1 MIKFYK
7 LHWCCILII
16 LLQPLRSTENYS
28 IEHLEPPFWWTGMAE
43 NKLQLMVHG
52 KNISDLEPE
61 FFHPG
66 IEINQVHRLSNPNYL
81 FIDLFLSE
89 EAMPGEFEI
98 AFNKQGRSQV
108 QYNYRLID
116 RESDS
121 ANRQGFSSKDA
132 IYLITPD
139 RFANGDLSNDNVS
152 TLKESSDRSNN
163 HGRHGGDLQGIID
176 HLDYIENMGFT
187 QIWLN
192 PVLENDQHNYSYHGY
207 STTDYYNIDARFGN
221 NNLYKILSK
230 EAKKR
235 GIGLVMDLILNHIG
249 SEHWWMKDLPTID
262 WINNDGKFV
271 RSNHIHESVHDPHLT
286 ESQRDLFTSGWFV
299 KTMPDLNQNYM
310 FLANYLIQNSIWWIE
325 YADLS
330 GFRIDTYPYIDK
342 DFLSIWSKRIA
353 KEYPRFNFVGEEW
366 SNNPTMVAY
375 WQKGSYRYDD
385 YESYIPSMMDFP
397 FQEALVNGLLGKE
410 DWNSGIVD
418 IFRVISN
425 DFQYGDP
432 YNLVVFAGN
441 HDMKR
446 IYSQLNEQM
455 DLYKMAMI
463 IISTVRGIP
472 QIYYGTEIAMSSI
485 DDHGA
490 LRKDFPGG
498 WPGDK
503 DNAFTG
509 KSLNNKELEAQDFL
523 RKLLNWRKENT
534 AVTLGNMIHY
544 PVDNGIY
551 VYFRNYNESL
561 VMVIINNNKRSKT
574 IDPDRFYEIIAEKK
588 HGISILDDKK
598 YDLTTKI
605 NIPSKSALILEIN

>member
-1 MIKFYK
+1 MKNFFSICIFFLAVFISPIKSSETY
-7 LHWCCILII
+7 HI
-16 LLQPLRSTENYS
+16 N
-28 IEHLEPPFWWTGMAE
+28 HLEPPFWWVGMAD

-61 FFHPG
+61 IFHTG

-89 EAMPGEFEI
+89 EAMPGEFDI
-98 AFNKQGRSQV
+98 IFNEEGQPKTK
-108 QYNYRLID
+108 YNYTLLK
-116 RESDS
+116 REPDSDG
-121 ANRQGFSSKDA
+121 RQGFSPADV

-139 RFANGDLSNDNVS
+139 RYANGDPGNDS
-152 TLKESSDRSNN
+152 SSQLKEKQNRLKKN
-163 HGRHGGDLQGIID
+163 GRHGGDIQGIID
-176 HLDYIENMGFT
+176 HLDYISDMGFT

-192 PVLENDQHNYSYHGY
+192 PVLENDQHTYSYHGY

-221 NNLYKILSK
+221 NELYKVLSK

-271 RSNHIHESVHDPHLT
+271 RSNHIHESVHDPHLV

-299 KTMPDLNQNYM
+299 ETMPDLNQNYT

-342 DFLSIWSKRIA
+342 NFLSIWSKRIST
-353 KEYPRFNFVGEEW
+353 EYPRFNFVGEEW
-366 SNNPTMVAY
+366 SSNPTMVSY
-375 WQKGSYRYDD
+375 WQKGSNRYDD
-385 YESYIPSMMDFP
+385 YDSYIPSMMDFP
-397 FQEALVNGLLGKE
+397 LQEALVNGLLGNE

-418 IFRVISN
+418 IYRVISN

-432 YNLVVFAGN
+432 HNLVVFAGN

-455 DLYKMAMI
+455 DLYKMAMTI
-463 IISTVRGIP
+463 INTVRGIP
-472 QIYYGTEIAMSSI
+472 QIYYGTEIAMSSTG
-485 DDHGA
+485 DHGA

-503 DNAFTG
+503 VNAFTG
-509 KSLNNKELEAQDFL
+509 ISLNNKELEAQNFI
-523 RKLLNWRKENT
+523 RKLLNWRKENIAIT
-534 AVTLGNMIHY
+534 MGNMIHY
-544 PVDNGIY
+544 PVKNGIY
-551 VYFRNYNESL
+551 VYFRSYNEAL
-561 VMVIINNNKRSKT
+561 VMVIINNNKRSKR
-574 IDPDRFYEIIAEKK
+574 IDPNRFNEVIAEKK
-588 HGISILDDKK
+588 QGISILDNKV

-605 NIPSKSALILEIN
+605 NLPGKGALILEVD

>member
-1 MIKFYK
+1 MKNFFSICIFFLAVFISPIKSSETYR
-7 LHWCCILII
+7 ID
-16 LLQPLRSTENYS
+16 
-28 IEHLEPPFWWTGMAE
+28 HLEPPFWWAGMAE

-61 FFHPG
+61 FSHPG

-89 EAMPGEFEI
+89 EAIPGEFDI
-98 AFNKQGRSQV
+98 IFNKEGQPKTK
-108 QYNYRLID
+108 YNYTLLK
-116 RESDS
+116 REPDS
-121 ANRQGFSSKDA
+121 AGRQGFSPADV

-139 RFANGDLSNDNVS
+139 RYANGDPGNDS
-152 TLKESSDRSNN
+152 SSQLKEKQNRLKKG
-163 HGRHGGDLQGIID
+163 GRHGGDIQGIID
-176 HLDYIENMGFT
+176 HLDYISDMGFT

-192 PVLENDQHNYSYHGY
+192 PVLENDQHTYSYHGY

-221 NNLYKILSK
+221 NELYKVLSK

-299 KTMPDLNQNYM
+299 ETMPDLNQNYT

-342 DFLSIWSKRIA
+342 NFLSIWSKRIA
-353 KEYPRFNFVGEEW
+353 TEYPRFNFVGEEW
-366 SNNPTMVAY
+366 SSNPTMVSY
-375 WQKGSYRYDD
+375 WQKGSNRYDD
-385 YESYIPSMMDFP
+385 YDSYIPSMMDFP
-397 FQEALVNGLLGKE
+397 LQEALVNGLLGNE

-418 IFRVISN
+418 IYRVISN

-432 YNLVVFAGN
+432 HNLVVFAGN

-455 DLYKMAMI
+455 DLYKMAMTI
-463 IISTVRGIP
+463 INTVRGIP
-472 QIYYGTEIAMSSI
+472 QIYYGTEIAMSSTG
-485 DDHGA
+485 DHGA

-503 DNAFTG
+503 VNAFTG
-509 KSLNNKELEAQDFL
+509 RSLNKKELEAQNFI
-523 RKLLNWRKENT
+523 RKLLNWRKENIAIT
-534 AVTLGNMIHY
+534 MGNMIHY
-544 PVDNGIY
+544 PVENGIY
-551 VYFRNYNESL
+551 VYFRSYNEAL
-561 VMVIINNNKRSKT
+561 VMVIINNNKRSKR
-574 IDPDRFYEIIAEKK
+574 IDPNRFNEVIAEKK
-588 HGISILDDKK
+588 QGISILDNKV

-605 NIPSKSALILEIN
+605 NLPGKGALILEIN

>member
-1 MIKFYK
+1 MKNF
-7 LHWCCILII
+7 
-16 LLQPLRSTENYS
+16 YS
-28 IEHLEPPFWWTGMAE
+28 IWIFFLAVFISPIKSSETYRIDHLEPPFWWAGMAE

-61 FFHPG
+61 FSHPG

-89 EAMPGEFEI
+89 EAIPGEFDI
-98 AFNKQGRSQV
+98 IFNKEGQPKTK
-108 QYNYRLID
+108 YNYTLLK
-116 RESDS
+116 REPDS
-121 ANRQGFSSKDA
+121 AGRQGFSPADV

-139 RFANGDLSNDNVS
+139 RYANGDPGNDS
-152 TLKESSDRSNN
+152 SSQLKEKQNRLKKG
-163 HGRHGGDLQGIID
+163 GRHGGDIQGIID
-176 HLDYIENMGFT
+176 HLDYISDMGFT
-187 QIWLN
+187 QVWLN
-192 PVLENDQHNYSYHGY
+192 PVLENDQHTYSYHGY

-221 NNLYKILSK
+221 NELYKVLSK

-286 ESQRDLFTSGWFV
+286 ESQRDLFTNGWFV
-299 KTMPDLNQNYM
+299 ETMPDLNQNYT

-342 DFLSIWSKRIA
+342 NFLSIWSKRIA
-353 KEYPRFNFVGEEW
+353 TEYPRFNFVGEEW
-366 SNNPTMVAY
+366 SSNPTMVSY
-375 WQKGSYRYDD
+375 WQKGSNRYDD
-385 YESYIPSMMDFP
+385 YDSYIPSMMDFP
-397 FQEALVNGLLGKE
+397 LQEALVNGLLGNE

-455 DLYKMAMI
+455 DLYKMAMTI
-463 IISTVRGIP
+463 INTVRGIP
-472 QIYYGTEIAMSSI
+472 QIYYGTEIAMSSTG
-485 DDHGA
+485 DHGA

-503 DNAFTG
+503 VNAFTG
-509 KSLNNKELEAQDFL
+509 RSLNKKELEAQNFI
-523 RKLLNWRKENT
+523 RKLLNWRKENIAIT
-534 AVTLGNMIHY
+534 MGNMIHY
-544 PVDNGIY
+544 PVENGIY
-551 VYFRNYNESL
+551 VYFRSYNEAL
-561 VMVIINNNKRSKT
+561 VMVIINNNKKSKT
-574 IDPDRFYEIIAEKK
+574 IDPDRFNEVIAEKK
-588 HGISILDDKK
+588 QGISILDNKV

-605 NIPSKSALILEIN
+605 NLPGKGALILEID

>member
-1 MIKFYK
+1 MKNF
-7 LHWCCILII
+7 
-16 LLQPLRSTENYS
+16 YS
-28 IEHLEPPFWWTGMAE
+28 IWIFFLAVFISPIKSSETYCIDHLEPPFWWAGMAE

-61 FFHPG
+61 FSHPG

-89 EAMPGEFEI
+89 EAIPGEFEI
-98 AFNKQGRSQV
+98 IFNKEGQPKTK
-108 QYNYRLID
+108 YNYTLLK
-116 RESDS
+116 REPDS
-121 ANRQGFSSKDA
+121 ADRQGFSQADV

-139 RFANGDLSNDNVS
+139 RYANGDPGNDS
-152 TLKESSDRSNN
+152 SSQLKEKQNSLKKD
-163 HGRHGGDLQGIID
+163 GRHGGDIQGIID
-176 HLDYIENMGFT
+176 HLDYISDMGFT

-192 PVLENDQHNYSYHGY
+192 PVLENDQHTYSYHGY

-221 NNLYKILSK
+221 NELYKVLSK

-299 KTMPDLNQNYM
+299 ETMPDLNQNYT

-342 DFLSIWSKRIA
+342 NFLSIWSKRIA
-353 KEYPRFNFVGEEW
+353 TEYPRFNFVGEEW
-366 SNNPTMVAY
+366 SSNPTMVSY
-375 WQKGSYRYDD
+375 WQKGSNRYDD
-385 YESYIPSMMDFP
+385 YDSYIPSMMDFP
-397 FQEALVNGLLGKE
+397 LQEALVNGLLGNE

-455 DLYKMAMI
+455 DLYKMAMTI
-463 IISTVRGIP
+463 INTVRGIP
-472 QIYYGTEIAMSSI
+472 QIYYGTEIAMSSTG
-485 DDHGA
+485 DHGA

-503 DNAFTG
+503 VNAFTG
-509 KSLNNKELEAQDFL
+509 RSLNKKELEAQNFI
-523 RKLLNWRKENT
+523 RKLLNWRKENIAIT
-534 AVTLGNMIHY
+534 MGNMIHY
-544 PVDNGIY
+544 PVENGIY
-551 VYFRNYNESL
+551 VYFRSYNEAL

-574 IDPDRFYEIIAEKK
+574 IDPDRFNEVIAEKK
-588 HGISILDDKK
+588 QGISILDNKV

-605 NIPSKSALILEIN
+605 NLPGKGALILEIN

>member
-1 MIKFYK
+1 MKNF
-7 LHWCCILII
+7 
-16 LLQPLRSTENYS
+16 YS
-28 IEHLEPPFWWTGMAE
+28 IWIFFLAVFISPIKSSETYRIDHLEPPFWWAGMAE

-61 FFHPG
+61 FSHPG

-89 EAMPGEFEI
+89 EAIPGEFEI
-98 AFNKQGRSQV
+98 IFNKEGQPKTK
-108 QYNYRLID
+108 YNYTLLK
-116 RESDS
+116 REPDS
-121 ANRQGFSSKDA
+121 ADRQGFSQADV

-139 RFANGDLSNDNVS
+139 RYANGDPGNDS
-152 TLKESSDRSNN
+152 SSQLKEKQNRLKKG
-163 HGRHGGDLQGIID
+163 GRHGGDIQGIID
-176 HLDYIENMGFT
+176 HLDYISDMGFT

-192 PVLENDQHNYSYHGY
+192 PVLENDQHTYSYHGY

-221 NNLYKILSK
+221 NELYKVLSK

-299 KTMPDLNQNYM
+299 ETMPDLNQNYT

-342 DFLSIWSKRIA
+342 NFLSIWSKRIA
-353 KEYPRFNFVGEEW
+353 TEYPRFNFVGEEW
-366 SNNPTMVAY
+366 SSNPTMVSY
-375 WQKGSYRYDD
+375 WQKGSNRYDD
-385 YESYIPSMMDFP
+385 YDSYIPSMMDFP
-397 FQEALVNGLLGKE
+397 LQEALVNGLLGNE

-455 DLYKMAMI
+455 DLYKMAMTI
-463 IISTVRGIP
+463 INTVRGIP
-472 QIYYGTEIAMSSI
+472 QIYYGTEIAMSSTG
-485 DDHGA
+485 DHGA

-503 DNAFTG
+503 VNAFTG
-509 KSLNNKELEAQDFL
+509 RSLNKKELEAQNFI
-523 RKLLNWRKENT
+523 RKLLNWRKENIAIT
-534 AVTLGNMIHY
+534 MGNMIHY
-544 PVDNGIY
+544 PVENGIY
-551 VYFRNYNESL
+551 VYFRSYNEAL
-561 VMVIINNNKRSKT
+561 VMVIINNNKRSKI
-574 IDPDRFYEIIAEKK
+574 IDPDRFNEVIAEKK
-588 HGISILDDKK
+588 QGISILDNKV

-605 NIPSKSALILEIN
+605 NLPGKGALILEIN

>member
-1 MIKFYK
+1 MKNF
-7 LHWCCILII
+7 
-16 LLQPLRSTENYS
+16 YS
-28 IEHLEPPFWWTGMAE
+28 IWIFFLAVFISPIKSSETYRIDHLEPPFWWAGMAD

-61 FFHPG
+61 FSHPG

-89 EAMPGEFEI
+89 EAIPGEFDI
-98 AFNKQGRSQV
+98 IFNKEGQPKTK
-108 QYNYRLID
+108 YNYTLLK
-116 RESDS
+116 REPDS
-121 ANRQGFSSKDA
+121 AGRQGFSPADV

-139 RFANGDLSNDNVS
+139 RYANGDPGNDS
-152 TLKESSDRSNN
+152 SSQLKEKQNRLKKG
-163 HGRHGGDLQGIID
+163 GRHGGDIQGIID
-176 HLDYIENMGFT
+176 HLDYISDMGFT

-192 PVLENDQHNYSYHGY
+192 PVLENDQHTYSYHGY

-221 NNLYKILSK
+221 NELYKVLSK

-299 KTMPDLNQNYM
+299 ETMPDLNQNYT

-342 DFLSIWSKRIA
+342 NFLSIWSKRIA
-353 KEYPRFNFVGEEW
+353 TEYPRFNFVGEEW
-366 SNNPTMVAY
+366 SSNPTMVSY
-375 WQKGSYRYDD
+375 WQKGSNRYDD
-385 YESYIPSMMDFP
+385 YDSYIPSMMDFP
-397 FQEALVNGLLGKE
+397 LQEALVNGLLGNE
-410 DWNSGIVD
+410 DWNSGLVD

-432 YNLVVFAGN
+432 HNLVVFAGN

-455 DLYKMAMI
+455 DLYKMAMTI
-463 IISTVRGIP
+463 INTVRGIP
-472 QIYYGTEIAMSSI
+472 QIYYGTEIAMSSTG
-485 DDHGA
+485 DHGA

-503 DNAFTG
+503 ANAFTG
-509 KSLNNKELEAQDFL
+509 RSLNKKELEAQNFI
-523 RKLLNWRKENT
+523 RKLLNWRKENIAIT
-534 AVTLGNMIHY
+534 MGNMIHY
-544 PVDNGIY
+544 PVENGIY
-551 VYFRNYNESL
+551 VYFRSYNEAL

-574 IDPDRFYEIIAEKK
+574 IDPDRFNEVIAEKK
-588 HGISILDDKK
+588 QGISILDNKV

-605 NIPSKSALILEIN
+605 NLPGKGALILEID

>member
-1 MIKFYK
+1 MKNF
-7 LHWCCILII
+7 
-16 LLQPLRSTENYS
+16 YS
-28 IEHLEPPFWWTGMAE
+28 IWIFFLAVFISPIKSSETYRIDHLEPPFWWAGMAE

-61 FFHPG
+61 FSHPG

-89 EAMPGEFEI
+89 EAIPGEFEI
-98 AFNKQGRSQV
+98 IFNKEGQPKTK
-108 QYNYRLID
+108 YNYILLK

-121 ANRQGFSSKDA
+121 ADRKGFSPADV

-139 RFANGDLSNDNVS
+139 RYANGDPGNDS
-152 TLKESSDRSNN
+152 SSQLKEKQNRLKKG
-163 HGRHGGDLQGIID
+163 GRHGGDIQGIID
-176 HLDYIENMGFT
+176 HLDYISDMGFT

-192 PVLENDQHNYSYHGY
+192 PVLENDQHTYSYHGY

-221 NNLYKILSK
+221 NELYKVLSK

-286 ESQRDLFTSGWFV
+286 ESQRDLLTSGWFV
-299 KTMPDLNQNYM
+299 ETMPDLNQNYT

-342 DFLSIWSKRIA
+342 NFLSIWSKRIA
-353 KEYPRFNFVGEEW
+353 TEYPRFNFVGEEW
-366 SNNPTMVAY
+366 SSNPTMVSY
-375 WQKGSYRYDD
+375 WQKGSNRYDD
-385 YESYIPSMMDFP
+385 YDSYIPSMMDFP
-397 FQEALVNGLLGKE
+397 LQEALVNGLLGNE

-455 DLYKMAMI
+455 DLYKMAMTI
-463 IISTVRGIP
+463 INTVRGIP
-472 QIYYGTEIAMSSI
+472 QIYYGTEIAMSSTG
-485 DDHGA
+485 DHGA

-503 DNAFTG
+503 VNAFTG
-509 KSLNNKELEAQDFL
+509 RSLNKKELEAQNFI
-523 RKLLNWRKENT
+523 RKLLNWRKENIAIT
-534 AVTLGNMIHY
+534 MGNMIHY
-544 PVDNGIY
+544 PVENGIY
-551 VYFRNYNESL
+551 VYFRSYNEAL

-574 IDPDRFYEIIAEKK
+574 IDPDRFNEVIAEKK
-588 HGISILDDKK
+588 QGISILDNKV

-605 NIPSKSALILEIN
+605 NLPGKGALILEIN

>member
-1 MIKFYK
+1 MKNFFSICIFFLAVFISPIKSSETY
-7 LHWCCILII
+7 HI
-16 LLQPLRSTENYS
+16 N
-28 IEHLEPPFWWTGMAE
+28 HLEPPFWWVGMAD

-61 FFHPG
+61 IFHTG

-89 EAMPGEFEI
+89 EAMPGEFDI
-98 AFNKQGRSQV
+98 IFNEEGQPKTK
-108 QYNYRLID
+108 YNYTLLK
-116 RESDS
+116 REPDSDG
-121 ANRQGFSSKDA
+121 RQGFSPADV

-139 RFANGDLSNDNVS
+139 RYANGDPGNDS
-152 TLKESSDRSNN
+152 SSQLKEKQNRLKKN
-163 HGRHGGDLQGIID
+163 GRHGGDIQGIID
-176 HLDYIENMGFT
+176 HLDYISDMGFT

-192 PVLENDQHNYSYHGY
+192 PVLENDQHTYSYHGY

-221 NNLYKILSK
+221 NELYKVLSK

-271 RSNHIHESVHDPHLT
+271 RSNHIHESVHDPHLV

-299 KTMPDLNQNYM
+299 ETMPDLNQNYT

-342 DFLSIWSKRIA
+342 NFLSIWSKRIA
-353 KEYPRFNFVGEEW
+353 TEYPRFNFVGEEW
-366 SNNPTMVAY
+366 SSNPTMVSY
-375 WQKGSYRYDD
+375 WQKGSNRYDD
-385 YESYIPSMMDFP
+385 YDSYIPSMMDFP
-397 FQEALVNGLLGKE
+397 LQEALVNGLLGSE

-418 IFRVISN
+418 IYRVISN

-432 YNLVVFAGN
+432 HNLVVFAGN

-455 DLYKMAMI
+455 DLYKMAMTI
-463 IISTVRGIP
+463 INTVRGIP
-472 QIYYGTEIAMSSI
+472 QIYYGTEIAMSSTG
-485 DDHGA
+485 DHGA

-503 DNAFTG
+503 VNAFTG
-509 KSLNNKELEAQDFL
+509 RSLNKKELEAQNFI
-523 RKLLNWRKENT
+523 RKLLNWRKENIAIT
-534 AVTLGNMIHY
+534 MGNMIHY
-544 PVDNGIY
+544 PVKNGIY
-551 VYFRNYNESL
+551 VYFRSYNEAL
-561 VMVIINNNKRSKT
+561 VMVIINNNKRSKR
-574 IDPDRFYEIIAEKK
+574 IDPNRFNEVIAEKK
-588 HGISILDDKK
+588 QGISILDNKV

-605 NIPSKSALILEIN
+605 NLPGKGALILEID

>member
-1 MIKFYK
+1 MKNF
-7 LHWCCILII
+7 
-16 LLQPLRSTENYS
+16 YS
-28 IEHLEPPFWWTGMAE
+28 IWIFFLAVFISPIKSSETYRIDHLEPPFWWAGMAE

-61 FFHPG
+61 FSHPG

-89 EAMPGEFEI
+89 EAIPGEFEI
-98 AFNKQGRSQV
+98 IFNKEGRPKIK
-108 QYNYRLID
+108 YNYTLLK
-116 RESDS
+116 REPDS
-121 ANRQGFSSKDA
+121 ADRQGFSQADV

-139 RFANGDLSNDNVS
+139 RYANGDPGNDS
-152 TLKESSDRSNN
+152 SSQLKEKQNRLKKG
-163 HGRHGGDLQGIID
+163 GRHGGDIQGIID
-176 HLDYIENMGFT
+176 HLDYISDMGFT
-187 QIWLN
+187 QVWLN
-192 PVLENDQHNYSYHGY
+192 PVLENDQHTYSYHGY

-221 NNLYKILSK
+221 NELYKVLSK

-299 KTMPDLNQNYM
+299 ETMPDLNQNYT

-342 DFLSIWSKRIA
+342 NFLSIWSKRIA
-353 KEYPRFNFVGEEW
+353 TEYPRFNFVGEEW
-366 SNNPTMVAY
+366 SSNPTMVSY
-375 WQKGSYRYDD
+375 WQKGSNRYDD
-385 YESYIPSMMDFP
+385 YDSYIPSMMDFP
-397 FQEALVNGLLGKE
+397 LQEALVNGLLGNE

-455 DLYKMAMI
+455 DLYKMAMTI
-463 IISTVRGIP
+463 INTVRGIP
-472 QIYYGTEIAMSSI
+472 QIYYGTEIAMSSTG
-485 DDHGA
+485 DHGA

-503 DNAFTG
+503 VNAFTG
-509 KSLNNKELEAQDFL
+509 RSLNKKELEAQNFI
-523 RKLLNWRKENT
+523 RKLLNWRKENIAIT
-534 AVTLGNMIHY
+534 MGNMIHY
-544 PVDNGIY
+544 PVENGIY
-551 VYFRNYNESL
+551 VYFRSYNEAL

-574 IDPDRFYEIIAEKK
+574 IDPDRFNEVIAEKK
-588 HGISILDDKK
+588 QGISILDNKV

-605 NIPSKSALILEIN
+605 NLPGKGALILEIN

>member
-1 MIKFYK
+1 MKNFFSICIFFLAVFISPIKSSETY
-7 LHWCCILII
+7 HID
-16 LLQPLRSTENYS
+16 
-28 IEHLEPPFWWTGMAE
+28 HLEPPFWWVGMAD

-61 FFHPG
+61 FSHPG

-89 EAMPGEFEI
+89 EAIPGEFDI
-98 AFNKQGRSQV
+98 IFNKEGQPKTK
-108 QYNYRLID
+108 YNYTLLK
-116 RESDS
+116 REPDS
-121 ANRQGFSSKDA
+121 AGRQGFSPADV

-139 RFANGDLSNDNVS
+139 RYANGDPGNDS
-152 TLKESSDRSNN
+152 SSQLKEKQNRLKKD
-163 HGRHGGDLQGIID
+163 GRHGGDIQGIID
-176 HLDYIENMGFT
+176 HLDYISDMGFT

-192 PVLENDQHNYSYHGY
+192 PVLENDQHTYSYHGY

-221 NNLYKILSK
+221 NELYKVLSK

-299 KTMPDLNQNYM
+299 GTMPDLNQNYT
-310 FLANYLIQNSIWWIE
+310 FLANYLMQNSIWWIE

-342 DFLSIWSKRIA
+342 NFLSIWSKRIA
-353 KEYPRFNFVGEEW
+353 TEYPRFNFVGEEW
-366 SNNPTMVAY
+366 SSNPTMVSY
-375 WQKGSYRYDD
+375 WQKGSNRYDD
-385 YESYIPSMMDFP
+385 YDSYIPSMMDFP
-397 FQEALVNGLLGKE
+397 LQEALINGLLGNE
-410 DWNSGIVD
+410 DWNSGLVD

-432 YNLVVFAGN
+432 HNLVVFAGN

-455 DLYKMAMI
+455 DLYKMAMTI
-463 IISTVRGIP
+463 INTVRGIP
-472 QIYYGTEIAMSSI
+472 QIYYGTEIAMSSTG
-485 DDHGA
+485 DHGA

-503 DNAFTG
+503 ANAFTG
-509 KSLNNKELEAQDFL
+509 RSLNKKELEAQNFI
-523 RKLLNWRKENT
+523 RKLLNWRKENIAIT
-534 AVTLGNMIHY
+534 MGNMIHY
-544 PVDNGIY
+544 PVENGIY
-551 VYFRNYNESL
+551 VYFRSYNEAL

-574 IDPDRFYEIIAEKK
+574 IDPDRFNEVIAEKK
-588 HGISILDDKK
+588 QGISILDNKV

-605 NIPSKSALILEIN
+605 TLPGKGALILEIN

>member
-1 MIKFYK
+1 MKNF
-7 LHWCCILII
+7 
-16 LLQPLRSTENYS
+16 YS
-28 IEHLEPPFWWTGMAE
+28 IWIFFLAVFISPIKSSETYRIDHLEPPFWWAGMAE

-98 AFNKQGRSQV
+98 IFNKEGQPKTK
-108 QYNYRLID
+108 YNYILLK

-121 ANRQGFSSKDA
+121 ADRKGFSPADV

-139 RFANGDLSNDNVS
+139 RYANGDPGNDS
-152 TLKESSDRSNN
+152 SSQLKEKQNRLKKS
-163 HGRHGGDLQGIID
+163 GRHGGDIQGIID
-176 HLDYIENMGFT
+176 HLDYIFDMGFT

-192 PVLENDQHNYSYHGY
+192 PVLENDQHTYSYHGY
-207 STTDYYNIDARFGN
+207 STTDYYNIDARFGDN
-221 NNLYKILSK
+221 ELYKVLSK

-299 KTMPDLNQNYM
+299 ETMPDLNQNYT

-342 DFLSIWSKRIA
+342 NFLSIWSKRIA
-353 KEYPRFNFVGEEW
+353 TEYPRFNFVGEEW
-366 SNNPTMVAY
+366 SSNPTMVSY
-375 WQKGSYRYDD
+375 WQKGSNRYDD
-385 YESYIPSMMDFP
+385 YDSYIPSMMDFP
-397 FQEALVNGLLGKE
+397 LQEALVNGLLGNE
-410 DWNSGIVD
+410 NWNSGIID

-432 YNLVVFAGN
+432 HNLVVFAGN

-455 DLYKMAMI
+455 DLYKMAMTI
-463 IISTVRGIP
+463 INTVRGIP
-472 QIYYGTEIAMSSI
+472 QIYYGTEIAMSSTG
-485 DDHGA
+485 DHGA

-503 DNAFTG
+503 ANAFTG
-509 KSLNNKELEAQDFL
+509 RSLNKKELEAQNFI
-523 RKLLNWRKENT
+523 RKLLNWRKENIAIT
-534 AVTLGNMIHY
+534 MGYMIHY
-544 PVDNGIY
+544 PVENGIY
-551 VYFRNYNESL
+551 VYFRSYNEAL
-561 VMVIINNNKRSKT
+561 VMVIINNNKRSKR
-574 IDPDRFYEIIAEKK
+574 IDPNRFNEVIAEKK
-588 HGISILDDKK
+588 QGISILDNKV

-605 NIPSKSALILEIN
+605 NLPGKGALILEID